1 MKPRRLD
8 VAQQLMLRYV
18 LVVSHCR
25 DDVPVPERG
34 VTGDDRQRAA
44 ALEIH
49 LARRDGVNG
58 GAIGRR
64 DVDPEVKRPRRPSD
78 TRIVER
84 AAHWMRPIERSQRP
98 AVQISKRT
106 PTRTVAGRGSVAHQD
121 WRALEPASP
130 LSIGTADGWVTCV
143 RGR

>member
-1 MKPRRLD
+1 MKPRSLD
-8 VAQQLMLRYV
+8 MAQQLMLRYV

-64 DVDPEVKRPRRPSD
+64 DVDPEVKRSRRPSD

-98 AVQISKRT
+98 AVQISKGT
-106 PTRTVAGRGSVAHQD
+106 PTPRVQDADQSVLHD
-121 WRALEPASP
+121 WRALEPGNS
-130 LSIGTADGWVTCV
+130 LSTGTADGWVTCV
-143 RGR
+143 RG